1 MNGGLWRDHLA
12 TPGQEQLVFRS
23 SRKSTRRTQADV
35 IVALLREKRASG
47 KPLELPEIMA
57 AGIAQFG
64 ARILELRQR
73 GFLIENELERAA
85 DGRVLSRYWL
95 RHDPEQDGQP

>member
-12 TPGQEQLVFRS
+12 TPRQEHLALRS
-23 SRKSTRRTQADV
+23 SRKSLRPTQAEV
-35 IVALLREKRASG
+35 IIELLREKRASG

-64 ARILELRQR
+64 ARILELRHR
-73 GFLIENELERAA
+73 GFHIENELERAA
-85 DGRVLSRYWL
+85 DGRFLSRYWL
-95 RHDPEQDGQP
+95 RHDPERDGQP